1 MTSIQSKQIRQIQTI
16 CSKRFSDR
24 NERLDF
30 MSEFFN
36 KKITST
42 VQLSYAEADD
52 LIFFLNTGKSP
63 DSSFWALFDRNNK
76 QHTTV
81 LSLAHQLRWVLA
93 DKTWLVDLNRLG
105 NWIKSER
112 CPVNKPLKQMNK
124 EELSKVIFAM
134 ENISRK
140 KFKS

>member
-24 NERLDF
+24 NERLNF

-36 KKITST
+36 KEITST
-42 VQLSYAEADD
+42 LQLSYAEADD